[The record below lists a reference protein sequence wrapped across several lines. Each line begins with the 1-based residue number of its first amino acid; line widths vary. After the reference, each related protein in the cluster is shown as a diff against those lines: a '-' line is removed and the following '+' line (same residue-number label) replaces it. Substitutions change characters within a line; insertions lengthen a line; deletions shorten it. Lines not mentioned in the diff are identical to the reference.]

1 MASRVH
7 VKGDVAPMS
16 SKQLRRGERAAWGR
30 WPDVAGRTAAE
41 RRRMR
46 LLDFRAMRKG
56 KLLGFARIELP
67 IGLLISDIP
76 ILAGK
81 NGVFAALP
89 ARPILDREGRRKRDV
104 NGRPQ
109 YLAFLEWR
117 DRNISG
123 RFSAAVIE
131 LVRAAHPEAL
141 EDRS

>member
-1 MASRVH
+1 VNST
-7 VKGDVAPMS
+7 
-16 SKQLRRGERAAWGR
+16 QLRRGERAAWGPR
-30 WPDVAGRTAAE
+30 PNDAGRTAAE
-41 RRRMR
+41 RRRIR
-46 LLDFRAMRKG
+46 LLDFRPIRKG

-76 ILAGK
+76 ILTGK

-89 ARPILDREGRRKRDV
+89 ARPLLDPEGRQKRDA

-141 EDRS
+141 AEDRS